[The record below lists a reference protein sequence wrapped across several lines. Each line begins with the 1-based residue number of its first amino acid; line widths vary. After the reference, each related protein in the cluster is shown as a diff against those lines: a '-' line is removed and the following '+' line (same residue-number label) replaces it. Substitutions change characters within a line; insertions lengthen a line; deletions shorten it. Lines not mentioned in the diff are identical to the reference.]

1 MSRVATRP
9 VFTQTGQ
16 VAACVSGYHWKS
28 PDVCC
33 FLIWEEEVKQGRGL
47 EGKRQSR
54 GKALT
59 STCWKV
65 PKGAVRHQSPFV
77 DLAPPLRVP
86 QSPGTELSYP
96 PKVW

>member
-16 VAACVSGYHWKS
+16 VSACVSGYHWKS

-33 FLIWEEEVKQGRGL
+33 FLIWEEEVQQGRGL

-54 GKALT
+54 GRERFQRSVSGFHKCE
-59 STCWKV
+59 SWPPY
-65 PKGAVRHQSPFV
+65 PKTISR
-77 DLAPPLRVP
+77 
-86 QSPGTELSYP
+86 
-96 PKVW
+96 PKLLIEGI